1 VLDVPRYRTGYTGKG
16 LEIMEVPVAGE
27 SLNVLLERVN
37 SAESLLAFIAALA
50 KDRRDAVV
58 AEKDNPSSPF
68 GPDAGGWENTSI
80 EDFLE
85 GATAWAG
92 DTNFGLTLG
101 LSPDNPWKRFAV
113 FLYLGTTYE

>member
-1 VLDVPRYRTGYTGKG
+1 V
-16 LEIMEVPVAGE
+16 EVSVADE

-85 GATAWAG
+85 GATAWVKA
-92 DTNFGLTLG
+92 TNFDLTQGLPAG
-101 LSPDNPWKRFAV
+101 NPWKRFAV
-113 FLYLGTTYE
+113 FLYLGKTYE